1 MRTNLS
7 KFLLCWTLLLLSGC
21 GGGGGGSSSSS
32 SSYTATPSVFIN
44 SSTINNAV
52 TLGFLRQM
60 IFNGDYLYVVDSAA
74 ATGAVV
80 GRVRKFNSSSGAYV
94 TTVIATGGA
103 ADQQNSVYSVAVN
116 NGNIFVT
123 GTDNSGGLTGT
134 GLINL
139 TSNTSNKTGLNI
151 NSPYGLAID
160 PDPVNPRIYIS
171 DIGGTGN
178 KVAIY
183 DIAASPPTQTTP
195 AKTVASNPVGLA
207 YDSSGYIY
215 VTTQTG
221 GSNGVYKIPTSS
233 PYTPSAFANSSLF
246 KMPNGIAVR
255 SSPKEIYVVDTGTT
269 DTNSSVLKISSDGLT
284 VTKFLDGASSSSMLC
299 SPIGAAI
306 NGNVLYISNGLCL
319 SSNVNY
325 PYAKSVIKVTLDN

>member
-1 MRTNLS
+1 
-7 KFLLCWTLLLLSGC
+7 
-21 GGGGGGSSSSS
+21 
-32 SSYTATPSVFIN
+32 
-44 SSTINNAV
+44 
-52 TLGFLRQM
+52 M

-80 GRVRKFNSSSGAYV
+80 GRVRKFYSLSGAYV
-94 TTVIATGGA
+94 TTVIAIGGA

-221 GSNGVYKIPTSS
+221 GSDGVYKIPTSS

-306 NGNVLYISNGLCL
+306 NDNVLYISNGLCL